1 MDSPKRLVDIMENNQ
16 ENYIEWAR
24 GVLRIE
30 AESLTEIAASLDE
43 HFAAAVTAVLN
54 CTGRV
59 VVCGVGKS
67 GHICRKIAATLA
79 STGTPAFFVH
89 PAEAAHGDLGMIVD
103 GDVVIAVSNSGES
116 DEIVTLL
123 PALKRKKIGLI
134 CITANPKSTLGRNAD
149 VHITAAVSKE
159 ACPLGLAPTSSST
172 AALALGDALAVALL
186 RARSFTP
193 DDFALS
199 HPAGSLGKRL
209 LLRVADIMRTGER
222 LPVAKTDTL
231 LREGILIMSAKGL
244 GMICIV
250 DDEGKVLGIFTDGD
264 LRRVFEKHEKV
275 NNLTLDSVM
284 HTNPKTISPEKLA
297 TEAIKSMQELKISS
311 LLVTDGAGKLEGVVT
326 MHDLL
331 LARIA

>member
-1 MDSPKRLVDIMENNQ
+1 MQNNQ
-16 ENYIEWAR
+16 QSYIGWAR
-24 GVLRIE
+24 EVLQTE
-30 AESLTEIAASLDE
+30 AESLLEVAASLDN
-43 HFAAAVTAVLN
+43 HFIEAIDAILA

-59 VVCGVGKS
+59 VVSGVGKS

-123 PALKRKKIGLI
+123 PALKRKKITLV
-134 CITANPKSTLGRNAD
+134 CITANPDSTLAKNAD
-149 VHITAAVSKE
+149 VHITASVSKE

-199 HPAGSLGKRL
+199 HPAGRLGKRL
-209 LLRVADIMRTGER
+209 LMRVADIMRTGER
-222 LPVAKTDTL
+222 LPIAGLETT
-231 LREGILIMSAKGL
+231 LREGILTMSAKGL
-244 GMICIV
+244 GMV
-250 DDEGKVLGIFTDGD
+250 VVTDDEHKLLGVFTDGD
-264 LRRVFEKHEKV
+264 LRRVFEKCEQV
-275 NNLTLDSVM
+275 SAITLGEVM
-284 HTNPKTISPEKLA
+284 NQNPKTISAEKLA
-297 TEAIKSMQELKISS
+297 TEALKNMQEQKISS
-311 LLVTDGAGKLEGVVT
+311 LLVIDEAGKLQGAVS

>member
-1 MDSPKRLVDIMENNQ
+1 
-16 ENYIEWAR
+16 
-24 GVLRIE
+24 
-30 AESLTEIAASLDE
+30 
-43 HFAAAVTAVLN
+43 
-54 CTGRV
+54 
-59 VVCGVGKS
+59 
-67 GHICRKIAATLA
+67 
-79 STGTPAFFVH
+79 
-89 PAEAAHGDLGMIVD
+89 
-103 GDVVIAVSNSGES
+103 
-116 DEIVTLL
+116 
-123 PALKRKKIGLI
+123 
-134 CITANPKSTLGRNAD
+134 
-149 VHITAAVSKE
+149 HITAAVSKE

-231 LREGILIMSAKGL
+231 LREGILIMSEKGL

-284 HTNPKTISPEKLA
+284 HT
-297 TEAIKSMQELKISS
+297 
-311 LLVTDGAGKLEGVVT
+311 
-326 MHDLL
+326 
-331 LARIA
+331 